1 MWMNAY
7 KPYALLIN
15 AAVTTSTTGNASAT
29 TADLSESASLA
40 KRECKVVVLPG
51 AMTTCTTATFA
62 VEECDTTNGTYSA
75 PIAGTT
81 TTTIT
86 STAAALGTALEM
98 NVVIQ
103 KRYVHLKATVDQTG
117 SIPVAAVLL
126 ALRRQANS

>member
-7 KPYALLIN
+7 GPIKLLVN
-15 AAVTTSTTGNASAT
+15 AALTTSTTGLAAAT
-29 TADLSESASLA
+29 TADLATYASLA

-51 AMTTCTTATFA
+51 AMTTCTTATFS
-62 VEECDTTNGTYSA
+62 VTECATTNGTYTA
-75 PIAGTT
+75 PISGTT

-103 KRYVHLKATVDQTG
+103 KRYVHLEVTLDQTG
-117 SIPVAAVLL
+117 SIPVAAAIL
-126 ALRRQANS
+126 ALRRIATS